1 MLQAHIIKWNQVA
14 DALRESAAKLKE
26 AQRIG
31 KIGYWEHDLIAD
43 RITWSEETG
52 RIFGLASFDG
62 GMSQAQLEDMTHPDD
77 RQLQRQALREALQGS
92 WLLDVE
98 FRIIPSDSD
107 MRFVHVRD
115 EIVYDESGR
124 PIRMFGTVQDITER
138 KQAEQTLRRLNR
150 ELQAISNCNQALLRA
165 TDEQTLLDEICR
177 IVCNEA
183 SYRMAWAGFAEN
195 DAAKTV
201 RPAAAAGS
209 EDGYLAIANFSW
221 GETERGRGPV
231 GTAIRSG
238 ETICVQDFATDP
250 GVALWRKDA
259 LQRGY
264 RSKIA
269 LPLKDENAH
278 TFGVLC
284 IYSAEPNFFTPDEV
298 RLLEELAGDLAFGII
313 TLRTRAAHKQAEEEL
328 RRQATW
334 LHELSRQVLQAQEVE
349 RRAIARE
356 LHDEIGQ
363 VLTAVSTNL
372 QTIQL
377 SSDAA
382 TLAERLNESVGL
394 VDEAL
399 RQIRDLSL
407 DLRPSMLDDFGLVPA
422 LEWFVDRQAQR
433 SGFSAELAVEPAE
446 LRMPPNL
453 ETTVFRVA
461 QIALTNVARHAQAT
475 HVCVALR
482 QDAAELELLIRDD
495 GIGFDV
501 AAALERAS
509 RGATFGLLSMQER
522 VRLVGGTLEIE
533 STPGMGTEIRVRLP
547 VERKDV
553 V

>member
-1 MLQAHIIKWNQVA
+1 MESESRTAGISGVA
-14 DALRESAAKLKE
+14 DMPGGTHFCLFYETQQGLLDALVPYFIAGLENNECCIWVVSHSLTKQDAIAALRHALPDLAGHLAQGSIDVLSYDGWYLENGVFDGDSVIRSWKQHVAEALAKGYSGMRLVSDNAWLSHDRAQTALRESAAKLKE

-31 KIGYWEHDLIAD
+31 KIGYWEHDLTAD

-52 RIFGLASFDG
+52 RIFGLPSFDG

-77 RQLQRQALREALQGS
+77 RQLQRQALREALEGGR
-92 WLLDVE
+92 LLDVE
-98 FRIIPSDSD
+98 FRIVPSNSN

-124 PIRMFGTVQDITER
+124 PIRMFGTVQDITKR
-138 KQAEQTLRRLNR
+138 
-150 ELQAISNCNQALLRA
+150 
-165 TDEQTLLDEICR
+165 
-177 IVCNEA
+177 
-183 SYRMAWAGFAEN
+183 
-195 DAAKTV
+195 
-201 RPAAAAGS
+201 
-209 EDGYLAIANFSW
+209 
-221 GETERGRGPV
+221 
-231 GTAIRSG
+231 
-238 ETICVQDFATDP
+238 
-250 GVALWRKDA
+250 
-259 LQRGY
+259 
-264 RSKIA
+264 
-269 LPLKDENAH
+269 
-278 TFGVLC
+278 
-284 IYSAEPNFFTPDEV
+284 
-298 RLLEELAGDLAFGII
+298 
-313 TLRTRAAHKQAEEEL
+313 KQAEEEL
-328 RRQATW
+328 RRHATR
-334 LHELSRQVLQAQEVE
+334 LQEVSRQVLQAQEVE

-446 LRMPPNL
+446 LRMPANL

-475 HVCVALR
+475 HLRVELR

-522 VRLVGGTLEIE
+522 VRLVGGTLEIT
-533 STPGMGTEIRVRLP
+533 STPGLGTEIRIRFP
-547 VERKDV
+547 VGSKDLS
-553 V
+553 